1 MSKSM
6 IMACGIR
13 ATMILKEGVMKVRG
27 TVNLRA
33 SLMACTAIF
42 GAVSTGAYA
51 QESSVNDGGAADDSE
66 VIVVTG
72 SRIRG
77 AQPVGSNVSTLGR
90 QQIEDSASVT
100 VDRILQEL
108 PQVFDLG
115 VSENSRAQSGGAGN
129 IVYNNSVNLR
139 GLGPSSTLVLLDGH
153 RVANNGR
160 ATNPSVIPSLGV
172 ERIEVIADG
181 ASAIYGSDAVA
192 GVINI
197 IPRRSLDGVEMSARY
212 GTSDDGAFEEWRAGL
227 AVGQT
232 WATGQVMVAYDHVYR
247 SNLSGDDRDFFAADQ
262 RPYGGPD
269 FRSMQCS
276 RGTIIADGTTYAI
289 PNGGLTS
296 ADQLVA
302 GTANLCNEQ
311 LGQDLFPEQEYD
323 AANATFTQEVT
334 DWLTISAD
342 GFYSMRKF
350 VRQPSFEST
359 TITVP
364 STNAFFVRPPGFTGD
379 SYELATNF
387 VGVFPRNTQTGSAET
402 WGITPKVEVELFSDW
417 EFTALYNY
425 GRTYDDSYQYG
436 GISNSALNAA
446 LASSDPATALDPYS
460 LGRTSP
466 ATIAGIQNQQFIAP
480 TYTRFTGYEAHL
492 SGTLVELPGGALQLA
507 TGYEGQEFSA
517 MGGGGFGVVG
527 TPFTLSGYDRRV
539 DSFYG
544 EVIIPVF
551 GAGNATPGFERLTL
565 SAALRYD
572 EYSDVGGTTNPKF
585 GLTWEPVDGF
595 TLRGSYGTSFRA
607 PELNQVNGS
616 NNFFVQNYVAPDGGA
631 PVIGFTLAG
640 PNAGL
645 KPEEATSWSI
655 GGDWEAT
662 ADLRFSATYFSVDY
676 TNKIAGYLSNLQLLT
691 REDEFAGTDIIIR
704 GTEARDL
711 VLDYLDA
718 GAGLFGVIPG
728 GDPENIN
735 LFVDGRPSNLGT
747 SQTEGID
754 FQATYETRLSNEDQL
769 AFNLSGTYLTKFDTA
784 VTPSAPV
791 LDRLNYIF
799 EPLRFKARATVAWA
813 RDDLRVRAVVH
824 HVGGYTN
831 DIATP
836 EQQVDSYTPI
846 DLGFT
851 YFVNGEDGVLGGPLA
866 IGLEVFNVFDID
878 PPYAQL
884 APNGNGSGGY
894 DATASDPIGRR
905 FAVSLRKSF

>member
-1 MSKSM
+1 
-6 IMACGIR
+6 
-13 ATMILKEGVMKVRG
+13 MKVTWKVGFRTG
-27 TVNLRA
+27 
-33 SLMACTAIF
+33 LMICTAI
-42 GAVSTGAYA
+42 V
-51 QESSVNDGGAADDSE
+51 GAAASGAQAQSSPDATVGAAADRE

-77 AQPVGSNVSTLGR
+77 VQPVGSNVSTLGR

-172 ERIEVIADG
+172 ERLEVIADG

-197 IPRRSLDGVEMSARY
+197 IPRRSLDGVELSARY

-232 WATGQVMVAYDHVYR
+232 WGTGQVMVAYDHVFR

-262 RPYGGPD
+262 RPFGGPD
-269 FRSMQCS
+269 FRSTQCNP
-276 RGTIIADGTTYAI
+276 GTIIANGTTYAI
-289 PNGGLTS
+289 PEGGLS
-296 ADQLVA
+296 SPDQLTA

-323 AANATFTQEVT
+323 SANATFTQEIT
-334 DWLTISAD
+334 DWLTFSAD

-359 TITVP
+359 NITVP
-364 STNAFFVRPPGFTGD
+364 STNAFFIAPPGFTGD
-379 SYELATNF
+379 SYEIATNF
-387 VGVFPRNTQTGSAET
+387 RGVFPRNTQTGSAET
-402 WGITPKVEVELFSDW
+402 WGITPKIEIQLFSDW
-417 EFTALYNY
+417 EVAALYNY
-425 GRTYDDSYQYG
+425 GRTNDDSYQYAG
-436 GISNSALNAA
+436 LSNTALNEA
-446 LASSDPATALDPYS
+446 LASSDPDTALDPYN
-460 LGRTSP
+460 LGRTTA

-492 SGTLVELPGGALQLA
+492 SGTLIELPGGAAQLA
-507 TGYEGQEFSA
+507 TGYEGQEFSVL
-517 MGGGGFGVVG
+517 GGGGFGEVG

-539 DSFYG
+539 DSLYG
-544 EVIIPVF
+544 EVIIPIF
-551 GAGNATPGFERLTL
+551 GLGNAMPGFERLTL

-585 GLTWEPVDGF
+585 GLTWEPVDGV

-607 PELNQVNGS
+607 PELSQVNGS
-616 NNFFVQNYVAPDGGA
+616 NNFYVQNYVAPDGGA
-631 PVIGFTLAG
+631 PVTGFTLAG
-640 PNAGL
+640 PNTGL
-645 KPEEATSWSI
+645 NPEEATSWSA
-655 GGDWEAT
+655 GVDWEAAT
-662 ADLRFSATYFSVDY
+662 GLRFSATYFSVDY

-691 REDEFAGTDIIIR
+691 REDEFAGTGIIIR

-711 VLDYLDA
+711 VQEFLDA

-728 GDPENIN
+728 GDPDNIN

-747 SQTEGID
+747 SKTEGID
-754 FQATYETRLSNEDQL
+754 FQATYETRLANEDQL
-769 AFNLSGTYLTKFDTA
+769 SFNLSGTYLTNYQTA
-784 VTPSAPV
+784 VTPSAPL
-791 LDRLNYIF
+791 LDRLNFIF

-813 RDDLRVRAVVH
+813 HDDFRVRAVAH
-824 HVGGYTN
+824 HVGSYVN

-836 EQQVDSYTPI
+836 EQKVDSYTPI
-846 DLGFT
+846 DLALT